1 MKKFKFAL
9 EGYLKVKKAKE
20 QEKLGELAQL
30 MRKVNVFREQQ
41 QAFDNQYSS
50 LLQSQRNEFLGK
62 AIPITQ
68 LKDMYDYLGAL
79 RQRKDTATRHIADM
93 EPEVAVKRTA
103 YNAARKDR
111 RVIEILRE
119 KKMADYKA
127 GVQKEEQNFLDEM
140 NQARKWHEKASM
152 PTVSKEPHAP

>member
-20 QEKLGELAQL
+20 QAKLGELAQV

-41 QAFDNQYSS
+41 QAFDNQYSTM
-50 LLQSQRNEFLGK
+50 LQAQRSDFLGK
-62 AIPITQ
+62 EIPITQ

-79 RQRKDTATRHIADM
+79 RQRKDTATRHIANM
-93 EPEVAVKRTA
+93 EGEVSEKRTA

-111 RVIEILRE
+111 RVIEIIRE
-119 KKMADYKA
+119 KKWTEHRAE
-127 GVQKEEQNFLDEM
+127 VEKEEVKFLDEF
-140 NQARKWHEKASM
+140 NQAKKR
-152 PTVSKEPHAP
+152 VS

>member
-20 QEKLGELAQL
+20 QQKLGELAQV
-30 MRKVNVFREQQ
+30 MRKVNVFRDQQ
-41 QAFDNQYSS
+41 QAFENQYGSM
-50 LLQSQRNEFLGK
+50 LQAQRETFRNK
-62 AIPITQ
+62 SIPITQ

-79 RQRKDTATRHIADM
+79 RMRRDTATRHIADM
-93 EPEVAVKRTA
+93 EGEVAARRNA

-119 KKMADYKA
+119 KKMSEHKA
-127 GVQKEEQNFLDEM
+127 GVEKEDQNFLDEM
-140 NQARKWHEKASM
+140 NQSRSN
-152 PTVSKEPHAP
+152 TI

>member
-20 QEKLGELAQL
+20 QEKLGELAKL

-41 QAFDNQYSS
+41 QAFDSQYSTM
-50 LLQSQRNEFLGK
+50 LQAQRNDFVAK
-62 AIPITQ
+62 SIPITQ

-79 RQRKDTATRHIADM
+79 RLRKDTATRHIADM
-93 EPEVAVKRTA
+93 EGEVAEKRNA

-111 RVIEILRE
+111 RVVEIIRE
-119 KKMADYKA
+119 KKWHEYKLEA
-127 GVQKEEQNFLDEM
+127 EKEELKFLDEI
-140 NQARKWHEKASM
+140 NQARQGQI
-152 PTVSKEPHAP
+152 